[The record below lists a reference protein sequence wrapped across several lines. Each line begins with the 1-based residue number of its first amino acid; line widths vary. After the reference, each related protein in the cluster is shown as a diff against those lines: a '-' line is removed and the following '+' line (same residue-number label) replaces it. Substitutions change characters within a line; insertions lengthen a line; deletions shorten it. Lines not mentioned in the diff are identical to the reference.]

1 MKIGCTKQALLA
13 AVAFSLLL
21 IPTSAQQSDHNTEL
35 VVAAAADLNPA
46 LHDIALQFEKK
57 TGVHVK
63 LSFGASGAIT
73 QQIQNGAPF
82 DVFFSADL
90 EYPQRLITQNQA
102 DATSLYKYALGKLVL
117 WVPANS
123 RLDVQRDG
131 MKVLLDPSVTKIA
144 IANPQHAPYGR
155 AAAEAL
161 RHAGLYDRVSA
172 RFVMGEN
179 ISQTAQFVESG
190 NAQAGFVALAHA
202 MAPAVKDK
210 GKFWIVPADYYPPLE
225 QAVVIVT
232 NSKRKTEAQKF
243 LDFIKT
249 AESQKIFKDYGFTL
263 PQS

>member
-1 MKIGCTKQALLA
+1 MKRFLFAVTTGLLT
-13 AVAFSLLL
+13 VLSF
-21 IPTSAQQSDHNTEL
+21 AQESTRNTEL
-35 VVAAAADLNPA
+35 LIAAAADLNPA
-46 LHDIALQFEKK
+46 LREIAQQFEKK

-63 LSFGASGAIT
+63 LSFGASGALT

-82 DVFFSADL
+82 DVFFSADVD
-90 EYPQRLITQNQA
+90 YPRQLIAQNQA
-102 DATSLYKYALGKLVL
+102 DPASLFKYALGKLVL
-117 WVPANS
+117 WAPIDS
-123 RLDVQRDG
+123 PLDVQHQG
-131 MKVLLDPSVTKIA
+131 MNALLDSSVKKIA

-172 RFVMGEN
+172 KFVMGEN
-179 ISQTAQFVESG
+179 VSQTAQFVESG

-202 MAPAVKDK
+202 LSPAVKDK

-232 NSKRKTEAQKF
+232 KSQHKTEAQHF
-243 LDFIKT
+243 LEFIRT
-249 AESQKIFKDYGFTL
+249 EESQKIFKDFGFTL